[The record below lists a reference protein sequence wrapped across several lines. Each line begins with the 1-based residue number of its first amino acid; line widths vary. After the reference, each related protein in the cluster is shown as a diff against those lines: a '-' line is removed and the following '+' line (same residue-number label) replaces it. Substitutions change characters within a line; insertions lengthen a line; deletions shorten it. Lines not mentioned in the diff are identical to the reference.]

1 MVSPSI
7 FVTGEA
13 KAPSNN
19 PITTQFGMFY
29 VALVVDT
36 DTHRILDAE
45 CSATLALTNSFVR
58 SLFVGASIEEE
69 GTLAEQVAARYHGSS
84 QRALVAAL
92 ANAAAK
98 YRSVVD
104 PQGRTSSH
112 N

>member
-1 MVSPSI
+1 MSSSI

-19 PITTQFGMFY
+19 PITHQFGMFY

-45 CSATLALTNSFVR
+45 CSATLALTNTFVR
-58 SLFVGASIEEE
+58 SLIVGACITDDGALTER
-69 GTLAEQVAARYHGSS
+69 VVARYHGSS

-92 ANAAAK
+92 VNAAAK
-98 YRSVVD
+98 YRGVVG
-104 PQGRTSSH
+104 PG
-112 N
+112 

>member
-1 MVSPSI
+1 MSSSI

-19 PITTQFGMFY
+19 PITHQFGMFY

-45 CSATLALTNSFVR
+45 CSATLALTNTFVR
-58 SLFVGASIEEE
+58 SLIVGAGITDDGALTE
-69 GTLAEQVAARYHGSS
+69 LVAARYHGSS

-92 ANAAAK
+92 ANAATK
-98 YRSVVD
+98 YRGVV
-104 PQGRTSSH
+104 GLG
-112 N
+112 